1 MHNSYT
7 RHADGMDILNVHSP
21 IIGRVNDIADAPCP
35 SDSSHQEITLKKSSC
50 FSQTSRLSAMSSN
63 LSLGISYLERQKAS
77 LLDINDLLLSLNK
90 RKTDRYKNGHM
101 LYLNLLRSILE
112 RKFGNLSLFGCG
124 TELPIRLHLN
134 RDGKPFICEVPI
146 LPLWTDPFIQAL
158 AYSSSC
164 IEPPSPSM
172 VSAASASTLEFLIQN
187 STHLCSLQEL
197 LEELKKKSVSA
208 GRCFSTDQHQ
218 EPSSFRR
225 RKVSLNW
232 RNRFLSFLNRDHA
245 FS

>member
-1 MHNSYT
+1 
-7 RHADGMDILNVHSP
+7 
-21 IIGRVNDIADAPCP
+21 
-35 SDSSHQEITLKKSSC
+35 
-50 FSQTSRLSAMSSN
+50 
-63 LSLGISYLERQKAS
+63 
-77 LLDINDLLLSLNK
+77 
-90 RKTDRYKNGHM
+90 
-101 LYLNLLRSILE
+101 
-112 RKFGNLSLFGCG
+112 
-124 TELPIRLHLN
+124 
-134 RDGKPFICEVPI
+134 
-146 LPLWTDPFIQAL
+146 
-158 AYSSSC
+158 
-164 IEPPSPSM
+164 
-172 VSAASASTLEFLIQN
+172 LEFLIQN